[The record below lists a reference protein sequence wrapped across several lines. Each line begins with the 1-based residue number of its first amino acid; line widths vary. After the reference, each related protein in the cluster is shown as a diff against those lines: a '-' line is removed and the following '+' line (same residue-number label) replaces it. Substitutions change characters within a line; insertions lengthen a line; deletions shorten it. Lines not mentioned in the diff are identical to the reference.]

1 MTHYDVCNGDAD
13 GLFALRQLRLAD
25 PIESIVVT
33 GLKRDIALLARVP
46 AVAGDRVTVL
56 DIALERNRKALDHL
70 LANDIAVTWYDHHA
84 PGPIPAHPRLTTHI
98 DTDPETCTSVLV
110 DTHCHGRF
118 RAWAVAAA
126 YGDNLPGTAERL
138 ADTLALAPAARDEL
152 RMLGEAVN
160 YNAYG
165 DSEADVRIHP
175 AALYRWLAHYADPFD
190 AMANASIVRELD
202 ALRRDDL
209 RHAREVPPR
218 HKDDHCMAVVLPDA
232 PWSRRVLGPFANEL
246 ALRDPQRAHAV
257 LKRLPDGGYA
267 VSVRAPQATLRGAAR
282 LAAEFGGGGRAAAA
296 GVDRLPEEEL
306 PRFIARLA
314 AAWRAG

>member
-13 GLFALRQLRLAD
+13 GLFALRQLRLAN
-25 PIESIVVT
+25 PVESIVVT
-33 GLKRDIALLARVP
+33 GIKRDIALLGRVT

-56 DIALERNRKALDHL
+56 DIALERNREALDRL
-70 LANDIAVTWYDHHA
+70 LAAGVSVTWYDHHA
-84 PGPIPAHPRLTTHI
+84 PGPIPTHPRLTTHI
-98 DTDPETCTSVLV
+98 DTDPETCTSILV

-126 YGDNLPGTAERL
+126 YGDNLPHAAERL
-138 ADTLALAPAARDEL
+138 ADTIALAPAARDQM

-175 AALYRWLAHYADPFD
+175 AALYRWLARYADPFE

-209 RHAREVPPR
+209 LHAREVPPR
-218 HKDDHCMAVVLPDA
+218 LEGDCCMAVVLPDA
-232 PWSRRVLGPFANEL
+232 AWSRRVLGPFANEL
-246 ALRDPQRAHAV
+246 ALRDPRRAHAV
-257 LKRLPDGGYA
+257 LKALPDGGYA
-267 VSVRAPQATLRGAAR
+267 VSVRAPRATLRGAAD
-282 LAAEFGGGGRAAAA
+282 LAREFGGGGRAAAA
-296 GVDRLPEEEL
+296 GIDRLPEEEV

>member
-13 GLFALRQLRLAD
+13 GLFALRQLRLD
-25 PIESIVVT
+25 SPIESIVVT
-33 GLKRDIALLARVP
+33 GIKRDIALLGRVP
-46 AVAGDRVTVL
+46 AIAGDQVTVL
-56 DIALERNRKALDHL
+56 DIAVERNRDALDRL
-70 LANDIAVTWYDHHA
+70 LANDVAVTWYDHHA

-98 DTDPETCTSVLV
+98 DTDSETCTSMLV
-110 DTHCHGRF
+110 DAHCRGRF

-126 YGDNLPGTAERL
+126 YGDNLPLAAERL
-138 ADTLALAPAARDEL
+138 ADTLALAPSARADL
-152 RMLGEAVN
+152 RLLGEAVN

-190 AMANASIVRELD
+190 AMAHASIVRELD
-202 ALRRDDL
+202 ALRHDDL
-209 RHAREVPPR
+209 LHARGVPPLHR
-218 HKDDHCMAVVLPDA
+218 DARCMAVVLPDA
-232 PWSRRVLGPFANEL
+232 TWSRRVLGSFANEL

-257 LKRLPDGGYA
+257 LKALPDGGYA
-267 VSVRAPQATLRGAAR
+267 VSLRAPQATLRGAVQ

-296 GVDRLPEEEL
+296 GIDRLPEEEL

-314 AAWRAG
+314 AAWSA

>member
-13 GLFALRQLRLAD
+13 GLFALRQLRLAN
-25 PIESIVVT
+25 PVESIVVT
-33 GLKRDIALLARVP
+33 GIKRDIALLGRVP

-56 DIALERNRKALDHL
+56 DIALERNRGALERL
-70 LANDIAVTWYDHHA
+70 LADDVAVTWYDHHA
-84 PGPIPAHPRLTTHI
+84 PGPIPTHPRLTTHI
-98 DTDPETCTSVLV
+98 DTNPETCTSVLV
-110 DTHCHGRF
+110 DAHCHGRF

-126 YGDNLPGTAERL
+126 YGDNLPLAAERL
-138 ADTLALAPAARDEL
+138 ADTLALAPAARDQM

-175 AALYRWLAHYADPFD
+175 AALYRWLAHYVDPFE
-190 AMANASIVRELD
+190 AMAQASIVRELD

-209 RHAREVPPR
+209 GHAREVPPR
-218 HKDDHCMAVVLPDA
+218 HEDDRCMAVMLPDA
-232 PWSRRVLGPFANEL
+232 AWSRRVLGPFANEL

-257 LKRLPDGGYA
+257 LKALPDGGYA
-267 VSVRAPQATLRGAAR
+267 VSVRAPQATLRGAAD
-282 LAAEFGGGGRAAAA
+282 LAREFGGGGRAAAA
-296 GVDRLPEEEL
+296 GIDRLPEEEV

-314 AAWRAG
+314 AAWRAA

>member
-1 MTHYDVCNGDAD
+1 MMHYDVCNGDAD
-13 GLFALRQLRLAD
+13 GLFALRQLRMAD

-33 GLKRDIALLARVP
+33 GIKRDIALLGRVP
-46 AVAGDRVTVL
+46 AIAGDRVTVL
-56 DIALERNRKALDHL
+56 DIALERNRDALDRL
-70 LANDIAVTWYDHHA
+70 LANDVAVTWYDHHA

-190 AMANASIVRELD
+190 AMAHASIVRELD
-202 ALRRDDL
+202 ALRREDL
-209 RHAREVPPR
+209 RHAREVPPH
-218 HKDDHCMAVVLPDA
+218 HKDDRCMAVVLPDA
-232 PWSRRVLGPFANEL
+232 AWSRRVLGTFANEL

-267 VSVRAPQATLRGAAR
+267 VSMRAPHTTLRGAAE
-282 LAAEFGGGGRAAAA
+282 LAREFGGGGRAAAA
-296 GVDRLPEEEL
+296 GIDRLPEEEL